1 MIPDKTQFVN
11 TLEKI
16 FKQGRKEKM
25 TDLRVEVFKKEFP
38 DTQLK
43 RGSLL
48 AIFGMWKYEGRDKM
62 IEYLQ
67 FLYDIGIVTG
77 IEMTRI
83 AHMMEDEE

>member
-1 MIPDKTQFVN
+1 
-11 TLEKI
+11 
-16 FKQGRKEKM
+16 M
-25 TDLRVEVFKKEFP
+25 TDLRVKVFKKEFP

-83 AHMMEDEE
+83 AHMMEDER